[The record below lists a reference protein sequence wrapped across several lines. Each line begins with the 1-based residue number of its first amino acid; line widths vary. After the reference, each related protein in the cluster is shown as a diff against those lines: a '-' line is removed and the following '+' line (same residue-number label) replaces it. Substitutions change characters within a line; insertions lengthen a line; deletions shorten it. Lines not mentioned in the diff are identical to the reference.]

1 MQYLLSCSCNAFVP
15 AYSNSIFVCCIC
27 RLVHKVLCDFGDAA
41 LRGVKAILDGYIQP
55 MNPNEPL
62 RSHVYLHNNIF
73 FSRALDTGL
82 DTFKVIQGDAA
93 AKKSASRD
101 AHNMGVLHRLDISG
115 LHTLAT
121 VLVEYLGTRIVCQSI
136 VPGILHGEKSHS
148 ILYGAI
154 ETLSELQCN
163 EEMHKLLE
171 DSIGEDCMVA
181 TRTIPAFPFTD
192 ERMDAIKNKRSD
204 QIPEPE
210 TTDINVNKNDGK
222 TVNGEEKL
230 VQVCGPL
237 EMKGILGSDKRKYVL
252 DCTRLTP
259 RDANWVSECNGGT
272 GCWEDVHRNVTKP
285 HKFVP
290 STLDDAEW
298 TVCVLR
304 QELVTSYAEIK
315 ICEFVK
321 DRESEVNCKSEQCE
335 VEDKKEDP
343 KVENELSSQAANM
356 AQEWVEVQKE
366 GKGEAKYHLKKEQS
380 TLSSFANSEEEFI
393 RSLRY
398 NVNVFLPFTRSSEDV
413 HNTMLLEKDEEEARQ
428 MALYLWNTAIPN
440 FTKEIRL
447 SSGNGLQI
455 PSDGLSLTEVI
466 HQRGINW

>member
-1 MQYLLSCSCNAFVP
+1 
-15 AYSNSIFVCCIC
+15 
-27 RLVHKVLCDFGDAA
+27 
-41 LRGVKAILDGYIQP
+41 

-101 AHNMGVLHRLDISG
+101 ANNMGVLHRLDIPG

-121 VLVEYLGTRIVCQSI
+121 VLVEYLGTRIVCQSV
-136 VPGILHGEKSHS
+136 VPGILHGEKSHT
-148 ILYGAI
+148 ILYGAV

-163 EEMHKLLE
+163 DEMHKLIE

-181 TRTIPAFPFTD
+181 TRTIPAHPFTD
-192 ERMDAIKNKRSD
+192 ERMDVIKKNRSV
-204 QIPEPE
+204 PP
-210 TTDINVNKNDGK
+210 NDDENNDMNANRK
-222 TVNGEEKL
+222 EKS
-230 VQVCGPL
+230 VRVCGPL

-259 RDANWVSECNGGT
+259 RDANWVSEESGGT
-272 GCWEDVHRNVTKP
+272 GCWEDAHRNGNHP
-285 HKFVP
+285 HKLVP
-290 STLDDAEW
+290 STLDDVEW

-304 QELVTSYAEIK
+304 QELVTSYAEMK

-321 DRESEVNCKSEQCE
+321 EKESEENRKKKQSGA
-335 VEDKKEDP
+335 EDKKEDP
-343 KVENELSSQAANM
+343 QVDNKLSSKVADKEK
-356 AQEWVEVQKE
+356 EWVTVQSDEKDE
-366 GKGEAKYHLKKEQS
+366 GSDELKNQKSTTSPFAKC
-380 TLSSFANSEEEFI
+380 EEEFI

-398 NVNVFLPFTRSSEDV
+398 NVNVFLPFTRSFEALDE
-413 HNTMLLEKDEEEARQ
+413 TMLRKKDEEEARQ
-428 MALYLWNTAIPN
+428 MARYLWNTAIPN
-440 FTKEIRL
+440 FTKEIRS
-447 SSGNGLQI
+447 SSGNGLQL
-455 PSDGLSLTEVI
+455 PTDGMSLTDVI

>member
-1 MQYLLSCSCNAFVP
+1 MQYYVAADSTETLLPFCIASCVL
-15 AYSNSIFVCCIC
+15 Y

-41 LRGVKAILDGYIQP
+41 IRGVKAILDGYIQP

-101 AHNMGVLHRLDISG
+101 ANNMGVLHRLDIPG

-121 VLVEYLGTRIVCQSI
+121 VLVEYLGTRIVCQSV
-136 VPGILHGEKSHS
+136 VPGILHGEKSHT
-148 ILYGAI
+148 ILYGAV

-163 EEMHKLLE
+163 DEMHKLIE

-181 TRTIPAFPFTD
+181 TRTIPAHPFTD
-192 ERMDAIKNKRSD
+192 ERMDVIKKNRSV
-204 QIPEPE
+204 PP
-210 TTDINVNKNDGK
+210 NDDENNDMNANRK
-222 TVNGEEKL
+222 EKS
-230 VQVCGPL
+230 VRVCGPL

-259 RDANWVSECNGGT
+259 RDANWVSEESGGT
-272 GCWEDVHRNVTKP
+272 GCWEDAHRNGNHP
-285 HKFVP
+285 HKLVP
-290 STLDDAEW
+290 STLDDVEW

-304 QELVTSYAEIK
+304 QELVTSYAEMK

-321 DRESEVNCKSEQCE
+321 EKESEENRKKKQSGA
-335 VEDKKEDP
+335 EDKKEDP
-343 KVENELSSQAANM
+343 QVDNKLSSKVADKEK
-356 AQEWVEVQKE
+356 EWVTVQSDEKDE
-366 GKGEAKYHLKKEQS
+366 GSDELKNQKSTTSPFAKC
-380 TLSSFANSEEEFI
+380 EEEFI

-398 NVNVFLPFTRSSEDV
+398 NVNVFLPFTRSFEALDE
-413 HNTMLLEKDEEEARQ
+413 TMLRKKDEEEARQ
-428 MALYLWNTAIPN
+428 MARYLWNTAIPN
-440 FTKEIRL
+440 FTKEIRS
-447 SSGNGLQI
+447 SSGNGLQL
-455 PSDGLSLTEVI
+455 PTDGMSLTDVI

>member
-1 MQYLLSCSCNAFVP
+1 
-15 AYSNSIFVCCIC
+15 
-27 RLVHKVLCDFGDAA
+27 VHKVLCDFGDAA

-101 AHNMGVLHRLDISG
+101 AQNMGVLHRLDITG

-121 VLVEYLGTRIVCQSI
+121 VLVEYLGTRFVCQSV

-154 ETLSELQCN
+154 DTLSELRCN
-163 EEMHKLLE
+163 EEMHQLLE
-171 DSIGEDCMVA
+171 DSIGENCMVA

-192 ERMDAIKNKRSD
+192 ERMDVIKKNRSD
-204 QIPEPE
+204 QLHELE
-210 TTDINVNKNDGK
+210 TTDIHVDKTDSK
-222 TVNGEEKL
+222 TVEGEEKL
-230 VQVCGPL
+230 VRVCGPL

-259 RDANWVSECNGGT
+259 RDANWVSEGMGGT
-272 GCWEDVHRNVTKP
+272 GCWEAHQNVTKP
-285 HKFVP
+285 AKFVP

-304 QELVTSYAEIK
+304 QELVTSYAEMK

-321 DRESEVNCKSEQCE
+321 ERESVVNRKVEQSE

-343 KVENELSSQAANM
+343 KVENDLSSQVANM
-356 AQEWVEVQKE
+356 AQEWVEVQNE
-366 GKGEAKYHLKKEQS
+366 GKGEVKYHLKKEQS
-380 TLSSFANSEEEFI
+380 TPSPSTNLEEEFI

-398 NVNVFLPFTRSSEDV
+398 NVNVFIPFTRSSEAVD
-413 HNTMLLEKDEEEARQ
+413 NTMLLEKDEEESRQ
-428 MALYLWNTAIPN
+428 MALYLWNTVIPN
-440 FTKEIRL
+440 FTKEIRS
-447 SSGNGLQI
+447 SSGNGLQL

>member
-1 MQYLLSCSCNAFVP
+1 M
-15 AYSNSIFVCCIC
+15 ICIY

-101 AHNMGVLHRLDISG
+101 AHNMGVLHRLDIPG

-121 VLVEYLGTRIVCQSI
+121 VLVEYLGTRIVCQSV

-181 TRTIPAFPFTD
+181 TRTIPAYPFTD
-192 ERMDAIKNKRSD
+192 ERMDVIKKNRSASLHE
-204 QIPEPE
+204 IEKI
-210 TTDINVNKNDGK
+210 DIDDKTADGK
-222 TVNGEEKL
+222 EKS

-259 RDANWVSECNGGT
+259 RDANWVSEDSGGT
-272 GCWEDVHRNVTKP
+272 GCWEAVYRVGTKP
-285 HKFVP
+285 HRLVP
-290 STLDDAEW
+290 SSLDDDEW

-304 QELVTSYAEIK
+304 QELVTSYAEMK

-321 DRESEVNCKSEQCE
+321 DKESKIHRKLERSE

-343 KVENELSSQAANM
+343 KAVNEISTVVEKEK
-356 AQEWVEVQKE
+356 EWVEVQKE
-366 GKGEAKYHLKKEQS
+366 GKGVERDEGSNQEQS
-380 TLSSFANSEEEFI
+380 TTSPLAKLEEEFI

-398 NVNVFLPFTRSSEDV
+398 NVNVFLPFTRSSEAIDE
-413 HNTMLLEKDEEEARQ
+413 NILLKKDEEDARQ
-428 MALYLWNTAIPN
+428 MARYLWNTVIPN
-440 FTKEIRL
+440 FTKEIRS
-447 SSGNGLQI
+447 SSGNGLQL
-455 PSDGLSLTEVI
+455 PSDGLSLTDVI
-466 HQRGINW
+466 HQRGINWYAPCGISRLEFLFTLLTLVVHTLLYS